1 MNGNL
6 KVISNKFG
14 GSSHKLTN
22 ELIDE
27 MTIKNAMGGTYI
39 DLTMFSYPNGELTIN
54 LDNKIGKV
62 IIIVNEQTEV
72 VNMVKD
78 TGINTLQK
86 TRFISTDKTSKLK
99 VVGTNKCGNC
109 QIYSR

>member
-1 MNGNL
+1 MDYNL

-22 ELIDE
+22 ELIKE
-27 MTIKNAMGGTYI
+27 LTIKNTMGGTYI
-39 DLTMFSYPNGELTIN
+39 DLRMFTYPKGDLVIN

-62 IIIVNEQTEV
+62 IIIVNQQTEV
-72 VNMVKD
+72 INKVMD

-86 TRFISTDKTSKLK
+86 TCFIRSNN
-99 VVGTNKCGNC
+99 TNRVKIIGSNKFGNC
-109 QIYSR
+109 QIYSN